1 MPEYMTL
8 RNGRRVVLNTDEEEA
23 TVNAGIDADED
34 THEVTEAGFEV
45 LRPAGETGAA
55 EEPVVV
61 YLPVAVVDVYR
72 AKGEDWRKRLDADLS
87 KWLAEQAKEAGSEEN
102 SG

>member
-8 RNGRRVVLNTDEEEA
+8 RNGRRVVLNTEEEEA
-23 TVNAGIDADED
+23 TVNAGIAADED
-34 THEVTEAGFEV
+34 THEVTEAGFEA
-45 LRPAGETGAA
+45 LRPAGEMGAA
-55 EEPVVV
+55 EEPAVV

-87 KWLAEQAKEAGSEEN
+87 KWLAERAKEAGSEEN